1 VLYSAHVLP
10 DKTPL
15 DLCSRDSSTVYQA
28 SSPTN
33 RWNRGLPL
41 VSERLHHCPQA
52 MQGLPGLLGPDGMG
66 AFAAGMQQMQQQG
79 MQQGGYMQ
87 QQQQPPRLG
96 RSSMDIGSGS
106 PTHSGM
112 AGKISDRSK
121 RDIVS
126 TPSMLTLERPPRGS
140 KLVVSGTSS

>member
-1 VLYSAHVLP
+1 
-10 DKTPL
+10 
-15 DLCSRDSSTVYQA
+15 
-28 SSPTN
+28 
-33 RWNRGLPL
+33 
-41 VSERLHHCPQA
+41 

-87 QQQQPPRLG
+87 QQQQQQPPGLG

-112 AGKISDRSK
+112 AGKFSDRSK
-121 RDIVS
+121 WDIVS
-126 TPSMLTLERPPRGS
+126 TPSMLTLEPPPRGS
-140 KLVVSGTSS
+140 KLVVLRHLH